1 MIEEIGDFNVIRKN
15 KVWVLKS
22 RMSSFEYYLQPNE
35 IAACYRAYD
44 RQKNLPKLRL
54 PDLAFTH
61 HFALMRQSVYNQLK
75 AIAYN
80 GASREE
86 LSKLIIK
93 FETDHAEKSGYG
105 FLGIEN
111 DIRRNSLLRNLTK

>member
-1 MIEEIGDFNVIRKN
+1 MIDEIDGFTVTRKN
-15 KVWVLKS
+15 NRWTLSVS
-22 RMSSFEYYLQPNE
+22 TFNYYLQPSE
-35 IAACYRAYD
+35 LASCYRAYD

-75 AIAYN
+75 AIAHN
-80 GASREE
+80 GVSREE

-93 FETDHAEKSGYG
+93 FETDYAEKSGWS

-111 DIRRNSLLRNLTK
+111 DIRRNSLLRNLIK